1 MTGAVL
7 TQNCAWRN
15 VEKAIANFGGRL
27 TPDFVLNADDAE
39 LIEIIRPAGFFNQKA
54 AYLKAMTTWF
64 GKYGFHV
71 PAVRREP
78 LEKLRAE
85 LLAVKGIG
93 NETADSILL
102 YAFDLPTFVVD
113 AYTLRLCARLP
124 LYAGRRYDQIK
135 AYFEDNLP
143 KETAVYNNFHALI
156 VMNAKAHCRK
166 KPKCD
171 GCPLEDIC
179 GKRDL

>member
-1 MTGAVL
+1 MLTIIYDTLCAHYGHPRWWPGDTPYEIMTGAVL

-54 AYLKAMTTWF
+54 AYLKAMTAWF
-64 GKYGFHV
+64 GKYGFHM

-93 NETADSILL
+93 DETADSILL
-102 YAFDLPTFVVD
+102 YAFDLLTFVIEWSPTF
-113 AYTLRLCARLP
+113 
-124 LYAGRRYDQIK
+124 
-135 AYFEDNLP
+135 N
-143 KETAVYNNFHALI
+143 
-156 VMNAKAHCRK
+156 
-166 KPKCD
+166 
-171 GCPLEDIC
+171 
-179 GKRDL
+179 